1 MREAGERMWNAVE
14 QHVHRETWQD
24 DLERKDKLLSQVS
37 KELVYIAEQNE
48 LLQLEVEF
56 LKDQIAEKDAEIARL
71 NVLLEGQAKRKPR

>member
-1 MREAGERMWNAVE
+1 MWNAVE